1 MAVSAGELD
10 DDRALVY
17 AVQQGDRD
25 AYSELFR
32 RHYPSVRRACARR
45 LLNDVEADE
54 VAQAAFVKAFERIHQ
69 CEGDRRFGPWIHVIA
84 RYLCVDHTRA
94 KARLVPLETP
104 LSDEVTSG
112 AQPEDTMLEAER
124 SEHVH
129 QALASLP
136 DRQRHAVIARA
147 FENRRP
153 VEIAAALGLSVGAVD
168 SLLLR
173 ARRGLAVAYQKVAG
187 EAGTAA
193 TATSTSAAASLGS
206 TIAVGPKNVVEGVV
220 SAGQAASGAA
230 VEVASKAVTVPRGI
244 GASIASAV
252 ASVTMAVTGAGPGP
266 APAPVTEREAVVVN
280 TPAPGSELPP
290 LPHQQP
296 AASPAVESTAG
307 PSPALPAPPS
317 DTGSPATGKAGPSL
331 GDTVGSLPLPLG
343 GGGSPSDERQ
353 PASSSPP
360 EVVSGVTGGVGGT
373 VDRTLDGG
381 VGGTVD
387 GLVGGE
393 AESAGEGGS
402 GDGKGKDGKD
412 GKKAPPPAPG
422 PVGGVTSGVG
432 GLLPG

>member
-10 DDRALVY
+10 DDRALVC

-54 VAQAAFVKAFERIHQ
+54 VAQAAFVKAFERIQQ
-69 CEGDRRFGPWIHVIA
+69 CDGDRRFGPWVHVIA

-94 KARLVPLETP
+94 KARVVPLETP
-104 LSDEVTSG
+104 MSDDVTTG

-129 QALASLP
+129 RALASLP
-136 DRQRHAVIARA
+136 DRQRNAVIART

-153 VEIAAALGLSVGAVD
+153 VEIAAALGMSVGAVD

-173 ARRGLAVAYQKVAG
+173 ARRGLAVAYQRVAG

-206 TIAVGPKNVVEGVV
+206 TIAVGPKNVVEGMV
-220 SAGQAASGAA
+220 SAGQAAGGAA
-230 VEVASKAVTVPRGI
+230 VEVATKAVAVPKGI

-252 ASVTMAVTGAGPGP
+252 ASVTMAVTGADPGP
-266 APAPVTEREAVVVN
+266 APAAVTEREAVVV
-280 TPAPGSELPP
+280 TTTAPTSQLPP
-290 LPHQQP
+290 LPDQQ
-296 AASPAVESTAG
+296 AASSTSGPSSAAVAAPPADNRSPASGNAG
-307 PSPALPAPPS
+307 PA
-317 DTGSPATGKAGPSL
+317 L
-331 GDTVGSLPLPLG
+331 GDAVGTLPLPVLG
-343 GGGSPSDERQ
+343 GGGAPSAERKGS
-353 PASSSPP
+353 SSSPP
-360 EVVSGVTGGVGGT
+360 EAVSGVTGGVEGT

-381 VGGTVD
+381 VGSTVG
-387 GLVGGE
+387 GLVGGDTQ
-393 AESAGEGGS
+393 SS
-402 GDGKGKDGKD
+402 GDGGGGGGKGKDEKD

-422 PVGGVTSGVG
+422 PVGGLTSGVG
-432 GLLPG
+432 GLLRG